1 MAAHSSTALGCGDEP
16 ELPPA
21 IAKEISNENPNEVFE
36 LLEKLGKG
44 AHGVVFRGV
53 NRLTGQISA
62 IKKMDVSPSNL
73 EDLVQEITMLRE
85 LSGEHCIVYYN
96 SYYRDGSLWVSMECM
111 DAGSVGDLLE
121 RKKALSE
128 PQIGCVLAQ
137 VLPALRWLHSEKGVV
152 HRDIKAGNLLLNRSG
167 CVKLGDFGICR
178 RLDNANAKLQTQI
191 GSPFWMSP
199 ELIIG
204 EGYDHRADVWS
215 LGITVLEMS
224 EHDHPL
230 FDKNPM
236 TAMFQIV
243 NEGAPTLTKPEQWSE
258 GFRDFLSRILE
269 KDPELRA
276 TTDQLLKHP
285 WLRQWI
291 GKEREVLREL
301 AVEYS
306 ELLSTHGSNA
316 AIRGENQTDVADDE
330 GIVRFLMPDETHRS
344 LLLRLSDTMDVAI
357 ERLCRKCMLDQTR
370 NFTLYYLHRENERR
384 VPDGTRPLQ
393 FVRQLPHK
401 DPFLIFREEPDV
413 DAFTRLMDAS
423 SRLNLERSVLGKAQL
438 PRFARL
444 CAVLLGPNLSVVS
457 GLVSTASKQQQ
468 DELLH
473 ALLQVFE
480 SQNQT
485 VRLFT
490 KLCGREVADSVR
502 LGHVPS
508 ALFRGTSISGRLM
521 SIYTKQVCS
530 EYARLALRPAL
541 LRVVRLTEP
550 LELDTHRMRGS
561 GNLKEDLLLLKKN
574 LRQLQHLCEQFLHGI
589 VDHVEQLPLPLRQ
602 ICRELQ
608 IIVTHRFRERRYI
621 VPSSLLFMRFICPAL
636 ITPHQYGVLDKK
648 ETVSPE
654 ALRTLLLISKTLQAL
669 ASGVQFVQKE
679 DHMRDMNPFI
689 EEHRSA
695 LDRLFD
701 DVMDAKQVP
710 AVTLPVPSGI
720 KDIRLDTVRQLDSLL
735 MRSLCT
741 YIQDHTGEI
750 GRAMG
755 ALPPLI
761 EDQEGA
767 LGSSSSALPPPRQ
780 SSSSFLSGSSSGIGN
795 KGNW

>member
-1 MAAHSSTALGCGDEP
+1 
-16 ELPPA
+16 
-21 IAKEISNENPNEVFE
+21 
-36 LLEKLGKG
+36 
-44 AHGVVFRGV
+44 V

-62 IKKMDVSPSNL
+62 IKKMEVSPSNL
-73 EDLVQEITMLRE
+73 TDLVQEITMLRE
-85 LSGEHCIVYYN
+85 LSGEYCIEYHN

-137 VLPALRWLHSEKGVV
+137 VLPALRWLHTEKGVV
-152 HRDIKAGNLLLNRSG
+152 HRDIKAGNLLLNCTG

-204 EGYDHRADVWS
+204 EGYDQRADVWS

-224 EHDHPL
+224 EHNHPL
-230 FDKNPM
+230 FEKNPM

-243 NEGAPTLTKPEQWSE
+243 NQEAPSLTVPAQWSE
-258 GFRDFLSRILE
+258 GFRDFVARILV
-269 KDPELRA
+269 KDPEKRP
-276 TTDQLLKHP
+276 TPDQLLEHE
-285 WLRQWI
+285 WLRQWV

-301 AVEYS
+301 AAEYS
-306 ELLSTHGSNA
+306 KLLSTHGSNA
-316 AIRGENQTDVADDE
+316 AIRGESQTDVADNE

-357 ERLCRKCMLDQTR
+357 ERLCRKCMLDRTR

-393 FVRQLPHK
+393 FVRQLPHNN
-401 DPFLIFREEPDV
+401 PFLIFREEPDV
-413 DAFTRLMDAS
+413 ESFTRLMDAS
-423 SRLNLERSVLGKAQL
+423 SGLNLERSVLGKAQL
-438 PRFARL
+438 PRFSRL
-444 CAVLLGPNLSVVS
+444 TAVLLGPNLSVVP

-468 DELLH
+468 EELLQS
-473 ALLQVFE
+473 LLQVFE

-490 KLCGREVADSVR
+490 KLCSREVADSVR
-502 LGHVPS
+502 TGQVPS
-508 ALFRGTSISGRLM
+508 ALFRGASVSGRLM
-521 SIYTKQVCS
+521 SLYAKDVGGT
-530 EYARLALRPAL
+530 YARLALRTSL
-541 LRVVRLTEP
+541 LRVLRLAEP

-561 GNLKEDLLLLKKN
+561 GNLKEDLLQLKNN
-574 LRQLQHLCEQFLHGI
+574 LRQLQHLCEQFLCGI
-589 VDHVEQLPLPLRQ
+589 VDNVCELPLPVRQ

-621 VPSSLLFMRFICPAL
+621 VPSSLLFLRFLCPAL
-636 ITPHQYGVLDKK
+636 ITPHQYGVLDEK
-648 ETVSPE
+648 EHVSPE
-654 ALRTLLLISKTLQAL
+654 ARRTLILVSKTLQAL
-669 ASGVQFVQKE
+669 ASGTQFVQKE
-679 DHMRDMNPFI
+679 DHMRDMNPFV
-689 EEHRSA
+689 EEHRPA
-695 LDRLFD
+695 LDHFFD
-701 DVMDAKQVP
+701 LVMDVP
-710 AVTLPVPSGI
+710 SAVLPVPSGI
-720 KDIRLDTVRQLDSLL
+720 KDIRLEGIRQLDSVQ
-735 MRSLCT
+735 MRSLCAF
-741 YIQDHTGEI
+741 ISEHTGEI

-761 EDQEGA
+761 EDQAGA
-767 LGSSSSALPPPRQ
+767 LGLPPAQPTSRR
-780 SSSSFLSGSSSGIGN
+780 SGSMSSFLGQKNRPGPPM
-795 KGNW
+795 